1 MVLKKIMTEKGN
13 YILARNFVNYI
24 KKLMLSFNHID
35 SGSLDGWKKKAGMVG
50 NFANHKISWNRKM
63 HLNKQNISSKLN
75 EVKGLIKSW
84 RTFSN
89 KQPSNG
95 IFKYQLLEK

>member
-35 SGSLDGWKKKAGMVG
+35 SGSLDGWNKKADMVG
-50 NFANHKISWNRKM
+50 NFANHK
-63 HLNKQNISSKLN
+63 NI
-75 EVKGLIKSW
+75 
-84 RTFSN
+84 
-89 KQPSNG
+89 
-95 IFKYQLLEK
+95 LE